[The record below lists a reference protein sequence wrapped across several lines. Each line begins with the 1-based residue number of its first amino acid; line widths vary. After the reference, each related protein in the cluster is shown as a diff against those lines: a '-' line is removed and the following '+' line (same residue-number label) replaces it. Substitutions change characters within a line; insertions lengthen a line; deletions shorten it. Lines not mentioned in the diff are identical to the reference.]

1 MATPDR
7 AITASVMK
15 NVSMTYAPCDFFT
28 GRPIRPSR
36 SVVFHRATTVQNCS
50 QMKINTGT
58 VSRLRS
64 FPNDLR
70 NGLDDNRHRWA
81 IRQYGRR
88 ICLSWGYSFL
98 VAASLSRN
106 PDRPA
111 HREARA
117 FCERSRPRLVFLPR
131 RSPPSS
137 HASFRHGSANRAC
150 FRLIMSWTKDG
161 LATRR
166 FLPKSTLF

>member
-1 MATPDR
+1 
-7 AITASVMK
+7 
-15 NVSMTYAPCDFFT
+15 
-28 GRPIRPSR
+28 
-36 SVVFHRATTVQNCS
+36 
-50 QMKINTGT
+50 
-58 VSRLRS
+58 
-64 FPNDLR
+64 
-70 NGLDDNRHRWA
+70 
-81 IRQYGRR
+81 
-88 ICLSWGYSFL
+88 LSWGYSFP

-137 HASFRHGSANRAC
+137 HASFQHGSANRAC

-161 LATRR
+161 PGTRR
-166 FLPKSTLF
+166 FLPNSSLLYTTAFRQITVLRYRRCAAVDVLRFSSLGRNFDLDQLLCTRPSQLVV

>member
-1 MATPDR
+1 
-7 AITASVMK
+7 MK
-15 NVSMTYAPCDFFT
+15 NVSMTYAPSDFYT
-28 GRPIRPSR
+28 GRPIRPNS
-36 SVVFHRATTVQNCS
+36 SVVFHRATTVRNCS
-50 QMKINTGT
+50 QIKINTGT

-70 NGLDDNRHRWA
+70 NGLDDSRRRWA

-88 ICLSWGYSFL
+88 ICLSWEYSFP

-117 FCERSRPRLVFLPR
+117 FCERYRLRLVFLPR

-161 LATRR
+161 SATRR
-166 FLPKSTLF
+166 FLPNSTLF